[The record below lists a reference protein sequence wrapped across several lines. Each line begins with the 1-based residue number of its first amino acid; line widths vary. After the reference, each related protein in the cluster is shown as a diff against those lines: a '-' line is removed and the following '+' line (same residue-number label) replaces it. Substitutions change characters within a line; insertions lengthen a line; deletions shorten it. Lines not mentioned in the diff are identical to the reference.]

1 MSSDQAQDAA
11 DLRRLIKRYEAN
23 LCAKDIEEV
32 LSRYASDIISF
43 DLEAPLKHVGV
54 EAKRKNWTAV
64 FAAYEGPLVYEI
76 TDLAVAVSGDVA
88 FARSLNRVRG
98 TLKNGGKRD
107 YRVRSTMCFRRID
120 GAWAMV
126 HDQVSVPF
134 DMKTGKGLIDLVP
147 SQPAHGTALS

>member
-1 MSSDQAQDAA
+1 MSSDRPQDETE
-11 DLRRLIKRYEAN
+11 LRRLINRYESN
-23 LCAKDIEEV
+23 LCAKDIEKV
-32 LSRYASDIISF
+32 LSLYAPDIISF

-76 TDLAVAVSGDVA
+76 TDLAVAVSDEIA

-107 YRVRSTMCFRRID
+107 YWVRSTMCFRKIN

-147 SQPAHGTALS
+147 